1 VTDEAFHVIDTRI
14 LGDHGILR
22 VEELT
27 LDTPTGPVTRIAVRH
42 PGAVAV
48 VALRNDTVL
57 LIRQYRVSIDRQL
70 LEIPA
75 GTRDVE
81 GELPAETAARELE
94 EEIGYTPGTLEHVA
108 DFFTAPGFT
117 DEHMSL
123 FLASD
128 LKPVPTA
135 PDGPE
140 EAAAV
145 VVPVPMSE
153 VAALLASGAVEDA
166 KSIVGLQWLLLQNR

>member
-1 VTDEAFHVIDTRI
+1 MPDEAFRVIDARTV
-14 LGDHGILR
+14 GEHGILR
-22 VEELT
+22 IEELT
-27 LDTPTGPVTRIAVRH
+27 LDTPTGPVTRTAVRH

-48 VALRNDTVL
+48 IAIRKDTVL
-57 LIRQYRVSIDRQL
+57 LIRQYRVCIDRRL

-75 GTRDVE
+75 GTRDVD
-81 GELPAETAARELE
+81 GEPPAETAARELE
-94 EEIGYTPGTLEHVA
+94 EEIGYRPGTLEHVA

-128 LKPVPTA
+128 LSPVPTA

-140 EAAAV
+140 EASAV
-145 VVPVPMSE
+145 VVPVLISE
-153 VAALLASGAVEDA
+153 VPALLASGAVEDA
-166 KSIVGLQWLLLQNR
+166 KSIVGLQWLLLHNR